1 MIDIIYSNNRL
12 NTAVH
17 LYLFKSLIDGQH
29 DRSCRIF
36 IHAAMLAKRDRS
48 EGRTLGV
55 DRLRVGQALRL
66 EGEAR
71 RRAHID
77 TTELLRIT
85 KSIKTLDK
93 EVGLVDYIDCFM
105 AFGQWMTQHAEHAE
119 AIRETMSSRT
129 DFWENFTK
137 AVNIIQDKYITSLTK
152 DGGQR

>member
-1 MIDIIYSNNRL
+1 MDSTIDL
-12 NTAVH
+12 AE
-17 LYLFKSLIDGQH
+17 YLFMRRCSQKEI
-29 DRSCRIF
+29 
-36 IHAAMLAKRDRS
+36 AARVGRS
-48 EGRTLGV
+48 ESTV
-55 DRLRVGQALRL
+55 
-66 EGEAR
+66 
-71 RRAHID
+71 
-77 TTELLRIT
+77 
-85 KSIKTLDK
+85 S

>member
-1 MIDIIYSNNRL
+1 MDSTIDL
-12 NTAVH
+12 AE
-17 LYLFKSLIDGQH
+17 YLFMRRCSQKEI
-29 DRSCRIF
+29 
-36 IHAAMLAKRDRS
+36 AARVGRS
-48 EGRTLGV
+48 ESAVSEWVKRYGWKEKRAGV
-55 DRLRVGQALRL
+55 RISRHEMVAKLLQRIDDLLS
-66 EGEAR
+66 EDSSS
-71 RRAHID
+71 ID

-105 AFGQWMTQHAEHAE
+105 TFGQWMTQHAEHAE